1 MISFSAES
9 QFSGYLPEY
18 QPNSQPFLSYE
29 NNSQFESNVFLS
41 VIVIFSV
48 EKSIFDDKWDG

>member
-9 QFSGYLPEY
+9 QFLGYLPGY
-18 QPNSQPFLSYE
+18 QPNSQPFLNYE
-29 NNSQFESNVFLS
+29 NNSQLESNVFLS